1 MIASHFLG
9 HSQSSVSGC
18 GGGGVKKS
26 WQQSE
31 KENILKQ
38 FVKRDTHSFCER
50 WRQCYMR
57 NLRQFAGRLLPPPSL
72 SSPLPGKAEL

>member
-9 HSQSSVSGC
+9 HSQSSVSGW
-18 GGGGVKKS
+18 GGLVKKS

-38 FVKRDTHSFCER
+38 FVKRDTHSFR
-50 WRQCYMR
+50 RDD
-57 NLRQFAGRLLPPPSL
+57 AI
-72 SSPLPGKAEL
+72 